1 MGTTTETLLA
11 ERPERVAAAWRRT
24 LKGFT
29 EHPHMLEGT
38 IEPFL
43 QELSRH
49 LLGEPGS
56 PWSRTRGVLRLSA
69 KGGHQALDA
78 EFASLERCLITTLS
92 VLGSTGGARARLREA
107 LAEAHTSASAYLM
120 RLFDPRAP
128 PPRVPFGGLV
138 IERIESGPQLREET
152 PRLLH

>member
-11 ERPERVAAAWRRT
+11 ERPERVVTAWRQT
-24 LKGFT
+24 LSNFA
-29 EHPHMLEGT
+29 EQPHMLEGT

-43 QELSRH
+43 RELSHH
-49 LLGEPGS
+49 LRGEPGS

-69 KGGHQALDA
+69 RGGQQALDA
-78 EFASLERCLITTLS
+78 EFASLERCLVTTLG
-92 VLGSTGGARARLREA
+92 VLGGRAGTRARLREA
-107 LAEAHTSASAYLM
+107 LTEAHASASAYLA
-120 RLFDPRAP
+120 RLYDPLAP

-138 IERIESGPQLREET
+138 IERIESTPSARGES